1 MDDKLFSFWHL
12 QPDTY
17 PLARVKGIYRF
28 ETGVKVTEFRDLRAN
43 PRCLLESQLLSFRVK
58 WARLVTSGVLGA
70 TRKTGVSPTPP
81 PSLTPSQGR
90 TTSVLSSFGLPFDP
104 YDPAPLPTRVLAT
117 GAAANFPSVAN
128 LVGDVFNAPVF
139 VPTTQIDSAQVV
151 PHRNAPARGF
161 PSRAALGSAYTA
173 RWVWGRDV
181 GVGALSGFEDEARR
195 LLGKRWVASGGAPIR
210 THVGAPGVPLAAT
223 GGPGSG
229 ANSGASTPFPLAT
242 RSALGNTVFVEE
254 EEDAEIERER
264 RGLGLAGY
272 GVLSPGVIGGGAFG
286 SVYADPR
293 GRTQTGSTAESMS
306 SGPAPSSAFTT
317 PDLGGFGGPLS
328 GNGGLAPPGAAAN
341 GGSGGAGTPT
351 TPTPLTPVVA
361 LATND
366 AEAQL
371 GLAKVAES
379 DFDSFMAYASIVPEY
394 ARLETMVV
402 KGIV

>member
-1 MDDKLFSFWHL
+1 M
-12 QPDTY
+12 
-17 PLARVKGIYRF
+17 
-28 ETGVKVTEFRDLRAN
+28 KVTEFRDLRAN

-242 RSALGNTVFVEE
+242 RSALGSTVFVEE

-286 SVYADPR
+286 GVYADPR